1 MKHLLIMLIAIC
13 CLGCQ
18 SKTTK
23 PEATTI
29 KSETLSTEDYE
40 LHKAAQSK
48 ALLILFPGG
57 GGDAKGT
64 LKEFKIAEAAA
75 QNQMSLLLINYAR
88 NIWVNTNDCK
98 ALVMQIE
105 NIIKTHQLPPQKVF
119 IGGMSI
125 GGNVTLALT
134 QYLLQQNKLS
144 VKGAFVVDPPLDL
157 YALYESS
164 VSDVARNDLSE
175 ERLAEPKFIINY
187 FEDNFGTD
195 SLLTNIQTVSPY
207 TYKTQHIENISAL
220 KTIHLQLYTEPD
232 KNWWKANR
240 DTDFKNT
247 NAFSIQQL
255 HKTLKQQNWTQVQL
269 IETKNKGFRSDG
281 TRHPH
286 SWSIVDVGA
295 LIDWISESKLN

>member
-23 PEATTI
+23 PEAKPI
-29 KSETLSTEDYE
+29 KSEISSTENYE

-64 LKEFKIAEAAA
+64 LEEFKIAEAAA
-75 QNQMSLLLINYAR
+75 QNQISLLLINYAR
-88 NIWVNTNDCK
+88 NIWVNVDDCK
-98 ALVMQIE
+98 ALAMQIE
-105 NIIKTHQLPPQKVF
+105 NVIKTHQLPRQKVF

-144 VKGAFVVDPPLDL
+144 VKGAFVIDPPLDL

-207 TYKTQHIENISAL
+207 TFKTQHIENISAL

-232 KNWWKANR
+232 KNWWKTNR

-286 SWSIVDVGA
+286 SWSVVDVGA

>member
-23 PEATTI
+23 PEAKPI
-29 KSETLSTEDYE
+29 KSEISSTENYE

-64 LKEFKIAEAAA
+64 LEEFKIAEAAA
-75 QNQMSLLLINYAR
+75 QNQISLLLIKYAR
-88 NIWVNTNDCK
+88 NIWVNVDDCK
-98 ALVMQIE
+98 ALAMQIE
-105 NIIKTHQLPPQKVF
+105 NVIKTHQLPRQKVF

-144 VKGAFVVDPPLDL
+144 VKGAFVIDPPLDL

-207 TYKTQHIENISAL
+207 TFKTQHIENISAL

-232 KNWWKANR
+232 KNWWKTNR

-286 SWSIVDVGA
+286 SWSVVDVGA